1 MAIITKDSLKTESTM
16 VTVLN
21 SNKMALMKANSKMEK
36 CMEKEQWEWTM
47 VTFMKAIS
55 EMKEW
60 KEKENIHGQMAEL
73 M

>member
-1 MAIITKDSLKTESTM
+1 
-16 VTVLN
+16 
-21 SNKMALMKANSKMEK
+21 MALMKANSKMEK

-60 KEKENIHGQMAEL
+60 KEKENIHGQMAKL